1 MVLGMFWEK
10 ELDYNPQSLRLEC
23 LPAEVL
29 YDVFSLH
36 KNKEKISAYP
46 RHIYIAYNTN
56 MHVQEVFMSHGVA
69 VLASVALC
77 GEKEHSM

>member
-1 MVLGMFWEK
+1 M
-10 ELDYNPQSLRLEC
+10 DYNPQSLRLEC

-36 KNKEKISAYP
+36 KNKEKVSTYP

-56 MHVQEVFMSHGVA
+56 MHVQEVPMPHGAA
-69 VLASVALC
+69 VLASVALYPALC
-77 GEKEHSM
+77 GEKEPSM